1 MIIWEVKQVSSKKM
15 FQPSLQ
21 RKLTLTFIAT
31 TMIVLLM
38 NIFMYQNINR
48 LITRLDNIYQS
59 NLNLNTLEESLE
71 QVQTDMTN
79 YLNTK
84 TTDAMEDYYRSEQ
97 TYRILIANLQEKP
110 SNDPLLLMERNINK
124 MSSSYL
130 ELTNQ
135 AIEAKRG
142 RNIEKYKQRY
152 DKASLLYSY
161 ISTYIYSLNNE
172 QFKNNSLN
180 YNALSASIQSLERVS
195 TFLLVSVA
203 LGNVIL
209 ITLLTQTI
217 TRPLKVLARTAN
229 QVAQGNL
236 MVNLVEVQSKDE
248 VGVVTKAFDKM
259 VVSIREYI
267 TRLTASME
275 VEQNLRENELRM
287 ETHLKDAQL
296 KYLQAQI
303 NPHFLFNT
311 LNAGA
316 QLAMMEGAER
326 TNAYIQNMADFYRY
340 NLKKNNEVVTLQEEI
355 ELVDN
360 YIYILNVRFSGDIH
374 FEKEIDESILQIKV
388 PSMILQ
394 PLVENSINYGIRN
407 IEWEGKIKLSIF
419 RNNKRIFICVKDNG
433 VGMST
438 SQIEKILSNLPS
450 KAALSRDSNGIG
462 LNNVIGRVR
471 LFFDRQDIIEIH
483 SDGEGKGTE
492 VILMIPIEEGE
503 NHV

>member
-1 MIIWEVKQVSSKKM
+1 M
-15 FQPSLQ
+15 FQPTIQ

-31 TMIVLLM
+31 IMIVLLM

-48 LITRLDNIYQS
+48 LITKLDNIYRS

-71 QVQTDMTN
+71 EVQTSMTN

-84 TTDAMEDYYRSEQ
+84 TSDAMEDYYRSEQ
-97 TYRILIANLQEKP
+97 IYRNLIANLQEKP

-142 RNIEKYKQRY
+142 RNVEKYKQRY
-152 DKASLLYSY
+152 DKASLLYSF

-172 QFKNNSLN
+172 QFKDNSLN
-180 YNALSASIQSLERVS
+180 YTALSASIQSLERVS

-203 LGNVIL
+203 LGNIIL
-209 ITLLTQTI
+209 ITLITQTI
-217 TRPLKVLARTAN
+217 TRPLKILARTAN
-229 QVAQGNL
+229 QVAQGNF

-259 VVSIREYI
+259 VVSLREYI
-267 TRLTASME
+267 TKLTVSME

-316 QLAMMEGAER
+316 QLAMLEGAER
-326 TNAYIQNMADFYRY
+326 TNAYIQNMAEFYRY

-374 FEKEIDESILQIKV
+374 FEKEIDPTVLQRKV

-394 PLVENSINYGIRN
+394 PLVENSVNYGIRN
-407 IEWEGKIKLSIF
+407 VEWEGKINLTIYRKENRVIISI
-419 RNNKRIFICVKDNG
+419 KDNG
-433 VGMST
+433 IGMSA
-438 SQIEKILSNLPS
+438 SQIENILSNPPS
-450 KAALSRDSNGIG
+450 KAVLSRDSNGIG

-471 LFFDRQDIIEIH
+471 IFFDRQDIIEIH

-492 VILMIPIEEGE
+492 VILIIPMEEGDSY
-503 NHV
+503 V

>member
-1 MIIWEVKQVSSKKM
+1 M

-31 TMIVLLM
+31 TLIVLLM

-48 LITRLDNIYQS
+48 LITRLDNIYRS

-71 QVQTDMTN
+71 HVQTNMTN

-84 TTDAMEDYYRSEQ
+84 TTDAMEDFYKSEQ
-97 TYRILIANLQEKP
+97 AYRNLIDNLQARP
-110 SNDPLLLMERNINK
+110 SNDPLLLMERNINI

-142 RNIEKYKQRY
+142 RNVEKYKQRY

-180 YNALSASIQSLERVS
+180 YTALSASIQSLERVS

-217 TRPLKVLARTAN
+217 TRPLKDLARIAN
-229 QVAQGNL
+229 QVAQGNF
-236 MVNLVEVQSKDE
+236 MVNLVSVQSKDE

-259 VVSIREYI
+259 VVSLREYI
-267 TRLTASME
+267 TKLTVSME

-326 TNAYIQNMADFYRY
+326 TYAYIQNTAEFYRY

-407 IEWEGKIKLSIF
+407 IEWEGKVKLTIYC
-419 RNNKRIFICVKDNG
+419 NEKRIMISIKDNG
-433 VGMST
+433 VGMPAP
-438 SQIEKILSNLPS
+438 QIEKILSNLPS
-450 KAALSRDSNGIG
+450 KAVLSRDSNGIG

-471 LFFDRQDIIEIH
+471 LFFDQQDIIEIH
-483 SDGEGKGTE
+483 SEGEGKGTE
-492 VILMIPIEEGE
+492 VILMIPMEEGDSYA
-503 NHV
+503 